1 METGVLRS
9 FAPLRMTIVQK
20 SFRYSVGRVLAP
32 AADGRSFR
40 NRTACRQT
48 VHMFCTHSDKSICLL
63 RQHSQICQYIT
74 AGASTRPTF
83 NPVKPLFYCHLEH
96 SPTITPIPLERN
108 VSIMIKPRTLSGF
121 MELLPAPQ
129 QQMERIMDILRDTY
143 SLYGFTPLD
152 TPVIEASRGPAGQ
165 GRRRDGEADLPLHQ
179 GRQRPGPAL

>member
-1 METGVLRS
+1 
-9 FAPLRMTIVQK
+9 MTIVQK

-48 VHMFCTHSDKSICLL
+48 VHMFCTHLDKSICLL

-121 MELLPAPQ
+121 MELLPGAAAADGAHYGHPAPHLFP
-129 QQMERIMDILRDTY
+129 LRLHAAGHPRHRGRPRSCWPRAAARPKSRST
-143 SLYGFTPLD
+143 
-152 TPVIEASRGPAGQ
+152 ASPRATAIWPC
-165 GRRRDGEADLPLHQ
+165 
-179 GRQRPGPAL
+179 ALT